1 VKILV
6 VEDDFASRQFLI
18 RWLME
23 IGDVDVAIS
32 GEEALEAFSNALG
45 ARRPYDLVT
54 LDIMMP
60 DVAGTTVL
68 VRMRGLE
75 SSYSGLPKVHIVM
88 MTALSDPLTVKAAIQ
103 GQCDAYLVKPIQRA
117 ALFGKLKELGLV
129 KEQNSP

>member
-1 VKILV
+1 MKILV

-23 IGDVDVAIS
+23 IGEVDVAIS
-32 GEEALEAFSNALG
+32 GTEALEAFSSALG
-45 ARRPYDLVT
+45 ARSPYDLVT

-68 VRMRGLE
+68 VQMRGLE
-75 SSYSGLPKVHIVM
+75 SSYSGLPKSKMVM
-88 MTALSDPLTVKAAIQ
+88 MTALSDPHTVKAAIQ

-129 KEQNSP
+129 REQNSP